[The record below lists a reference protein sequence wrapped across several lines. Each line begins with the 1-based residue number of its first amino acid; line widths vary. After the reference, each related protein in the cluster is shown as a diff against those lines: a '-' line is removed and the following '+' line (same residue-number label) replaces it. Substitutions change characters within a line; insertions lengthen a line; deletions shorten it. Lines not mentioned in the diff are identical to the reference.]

1 MGSVVSSIFGG
12 QKYSAPDPVQYD
24 PVPVRET
31 EAEPES
37 AAVRDAERRKLQA
50 RRGMSGTLL
59 TSPLKLPPIPPQRAL
74 ERFTFEKGET
84 RGGGTAPPGPK

>member
-37 AAVRDAERRKLQA
+37 AAVRDSERRKLQA

-59 TSPLKLPPIPPQRAL
+59 TSPL
-74 ERFTFEKGET
+74 
-84 RGGGTAPPGPK
+84 GTTGTTGSTTASGLLGRNS

>member
-37 AAVRDAERRKLQA
+37 AAVRDSERRKLQA

-59 TSPLKLPPIPPQRAL
+59 TSPL
-74 ERFTFEKGET
+74 
-84 RGGGTAPPGPK
+84 GTTGTTGSTTASGLLGRNM

>member
-24 PVPVRET
+24 PVPVREN

-59 TSPLKLPPIPPQRAL
+59 TSPL
-74 ERFTFEKGET
+74 
-84 RGGGTAPPGPK
+84 GTTGTTGSTTASGLLGRNS

>member
-12 QKYSAPDPVQYD
+12 QKYSAPDPVQYA

-59 TSPLKLPPIPPQRAL
+59 TSPL
-74 ERFTFEKGET
+74 
-84 RGGGTAPPGPK
+84 GTTGTTGSTTASGLLGRNS

>member
-31 EAEPES
+31 EDEPES
-37 AAVRDAERRKLQA
+37 AAVRDSERRKLQA

-59 TSPLKLPPIPPQRAL
+59 TSPLG
-74 ERFTFEKGET
+74 TTGT
-84 RGGGTAPPGPK
+84 TGGTTASGLLGRNS

>member
-37 AAVRDAERRKLQA
+37 AAVRDSERRKLQA

-59 TSPLKLPPIPPQRAL
+59 TSPLG
-74 ERFTFEKGET
+74 TTGT
-84 RGGGTAPPGPK
+84 TGGTTASGLLGRNS